1 MLTNNNNVKKKVY
14 IFAGNEHPR
23 LQGTYHNIGWEIA
36 NNWEANLEWKKQGN
50 SLIATA
56 KNGDILIKPV
66 AKNPMDYDKN
76 HKFAKS
82 IHKDDYYGRGDNY
95 TNGYDSGDYNSAG
108 ISIQELVQNA
118 TIKSEYEFFIVSDNQ
133 ELKQGDI
140 NLLTDARYFR
150 DKENNAIKDILMRNP
165 NIKFSRIDI
174 GVPKNKHHNKIETE
188 NIDIEKIV
196 ASVKKANIDNFLI
209 PNITRQTSFVS
220 SNLNQAIQRINNSPN
235 KEKDIF
241 IMLDYLDNLKN
252 GKTNEADI
260 ICIESQT
267 LMFLYFVA
275 DNYPDVAKKILKYKE
290 IKHAP
295 LYGKYHESY
304 KNIIENID
312 DYCKKIG
319 NKKTYNTYLPISK
332 YIEERNS
339 KNPAKKILTPFMDQ
353 VFSSPANGIRQYNA
367 ELNDF
372 LSFGVDIFD
381 KKHYQDK
388 DSFNLLSNKID
399 ELIDKCDSCFFMP
412 NDFNIRD
419 EFKPVNGFKQKINLA
434 TETNDAVRT
443 FWEQYTLNK
452 AAEKQKG
459 VSGICGGHQMIANA
473 MGFFVCRLSQ
483 KHLHKNLKEKDKA
496 SSPTRGGELVDVYSQ
511 HTQGVPLSV
520 DAVCQEDIDYYNEN
534 YEGGIEAIIK
544 HNNDLLKELGL
555 ERATSKENGGLVMKD
570 IRIDGV
576 NRQIISIQT
585 HPENLQ
591 IIDDRSQDVMRQLVE
606 QPVVLPENNCKIIA
620 DNTNKMLANV
630 VLGDELGEKKYIK
643 MMKEPDNLFKKW
655 LQNEKNATRSKS
667 EGAEKRRK
675 FIGAVLARRLSS
687 QEETVK
693 CRKGRKREEKGG
705 KFRSSSCPTTNLLRR
720 NSEVPKREEKGGKF
734 RSSSCRRPSFF

>member
-36 NNWEANLEWKKQGN
+36 NNWEADLKWEKQGN

-56 KNGDILIKPV
+56 QNGDILIKPI

-76 HKFAKS
+76 HKFPES

-95 TNGYDSGDYNSAG
+95 TNGYGSGDYNSAG
-108 ISIQELVQNA
+108 ISVQELINNGI
-118 TIKSEYEFFIVSDNQ
+118 IKSGMDCIIVSDNVEIDQ
-133 ELKQGDI
+133 KKTQFLS
-140 NLLTDARYFR
+140 DARYFR
-150 DKENNAIKDILMRNP
+150 DAENNAIKDILMRNN
-165 NIKFSRIDI
+165 NIVFNRFDI
-174 GVPKNKHHNKIETE
+174 GTKQTKAQKNNTNHHHSTIE
-188 NIDIEKIV
+188 NIDILNIV
-196 ASVKKANIDNFLI
+196 NEIKKDRPDPKKL
-209 PNITRQTSFVS
+209 
-220 SNLNQAIQRINNSPN
+220 SNLALLSSKESLNDAIIAINAKP
-235 KEKDIF
+235 DIF
-241 IMLDYLDNLKN
+241 LDFIIKHTDKNPIEKQSEGIKFNILKL
-252 GKTNEADI
+252 
-260 ICIESQT
+260 C
-267 LMFLYFVA
+267 YFMA
-275 DNYPDVAKKILKYKE
+275 DNHLSVLHKIIKDKSFEDIKDKSFEDTKGERFKE
-290 IKHAP
+290 IIAE
-295 LYGKYHESY
+295 LDIFS
-304 KNIIENID
+304 NT
-312 DYCKKIG
+312 IG

-332 YIEERNS
+332 YINERLS
-339 KNPAKKILTPFMDQ
+339 KDKPKKILTPFMDQ

-372 LSFGVDIFD
+372 LSFGIDIFD
-381 KKHYQDK
+381 KKHYTDRE
-388 DSFNLLSNKID
+388 SFNSLSSQ
-399 ELIDKCDSCFFMP
+399 IDKLINECDSCFFMP

-496 SSPTRGGELVDVYSQ
+496 TSPTRGGELVDVYSQ
-511 HTQGVPLSV
+511 HTQGFPLSV

-555 ERATSKENGGLVMKD
+555 EGATSKENGGLVMKD

-606 QPVVLPENNCKIIA
+606 QPVVLPEDNCKIIA
-620 DNTNKMLANV
+620 DNTNKMLDNVLPEDNCKIIADNTNKMLDNV
-630 VLGDELGEKKYIK
+630 VPGDELGKEKNYIK
-643 MMKEPDNLFKKW
+643 MMKEPEALFKKL
-655 LQNEKNATRSKS
+655 LQNKENATR
-667 EGAEKRRK
+667 
-675 FIGAVLARRLSS
+675 RLSFAGQNATRPKS
-687 QEETVK
+687 A
-693 CRKGRKREEKGG
+693 EKGG
-705 KFRSSSCPTTNLLRR
+705 NFRSSSCPTTNFLRR
-720 NSEVPKREEKGGKF
+720 NSSPLLT
-734 RSSSCRRPSFF
+734 

>member
-14 IFAGNEHPR
+14 IFAGNER
-23 LQGTYHNIGWEIA
+23 EGLQGTYHNIGWEIA

-56 KNGDILIKPV
+56 ENEDILIKPV
-66 AKNPMDYDKN
+66 AKNPMDYDEK
-76 HKFAKS
+76 HEFPES

-108 ISIQELVQNA
+108 ISVQELINNGI
-118 TIKSEYEFFIVSDNQ
+118 IKSGMDCIIVSDNVEIDQ
-133 ELKQGDI
+133 KKTQFLS
-140 NLLTDARYFR
+140 DARYFR
-150 DKENNAIKDILMRNP
+150 DAENNAIKDILMRNN
-165 NIKFSRIDI
+165 NIVFNRFDI
-174 GVPKNKHHNKIETE
+174 GTKQTKAQKNNTNHHHSTIE
-188 NIDIEKIV
+188 NIDILNIV
-196 ASVKKANIDNFLI
+196 NEIKKDRPDPKKLSNLALLSSKESLNDAIIAINTK
-209 PNITRQTSFVS
+209 PNIFLGFIIKHTDKNPIEKQSEGIKFNILKLCYFMADNHLSV
-220 SNLNQAIQRINNSPN
+220 LNDAMKDENFKKIIA
-235 KEKDIF
+235 ELDIF
-241 IMLDYLDNLKN
+241 SN
-252 GKTNEADI
+252 T
-260 ICIESQT
+260 
-267 LMFLYFVA
+267 
-275 DNYPDVAKKILKYKE
+275 
-290 IKHAP
+290 
-295 LYGKYHESY
+295 
-304 KNIIENID
+304 
-312 DYCKKIG
+312 IG

-332 YIEERNS
+332 YINERLS
-339 KNPAKKILTPFMDQ
+339 KDKPKKILTPFIDQ

-399 ELIDKCDSCFFMP
+399 KLIDECDSCFFMP

-496 SSPTRGGELVDVYSQ
+496 TSPTRGGELVDVYSQ

-520 DAVCQEDIDYYNEN
+520 DAVCKEDIDYY
-534 YEGGIEAIIK
+534 GIDKMNDIIK

-606 QPVVLPENNCKIIA
+606 QPVVLPEDNYKIIA

-667 EGAEKRRK
+667 AQVGQKNIEG
-675 FIGAVLARRLSS
+675 VLARRLSFAE
-687 QEETVK
+687 QN
-693 CRKGRKREEKGG
+693 R
-705 KFRSSSCPTTNLLRR
+705 TT
-720 NSEVPKREEKGGKF
+720 F
-734 RSSSCRRPSFF
+734 